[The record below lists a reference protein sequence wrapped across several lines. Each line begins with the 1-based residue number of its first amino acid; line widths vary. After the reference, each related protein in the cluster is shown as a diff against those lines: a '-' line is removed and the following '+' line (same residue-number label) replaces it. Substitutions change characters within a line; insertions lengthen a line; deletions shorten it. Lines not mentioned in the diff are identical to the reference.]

1 MGAFSCNLKSC
12 FSEVTCKIHG
22 TRPKRSFKTPGIGPS
37 CSIPLEHAS
46 SQAAAVT
53 SAKKFSTFQCTTVE
67 ALPLLLSRSRFFPSP
82 LCYFSP
88 PYNLVD
94 RTEEKTQLRAEGCHN
109 NFVMACDTYLK
120 QALPRPPSPSR
131 PDIRRH
137 DGAQNKKI
145 PGCSGDDPER
155 GT

>member
-1 MGAFSCNLKSC
+1 MYYGRSAPPPTVWVPVFPLFSM
-12 FSEVTCKIHG
+12 
-22 TRPKRSFKTPGIGPS
+22 
-37 CSIPLEHAS
+37 
-46 SQAAAVT
+46 
-53 SAKKFSTFQCTTVE
+53 
-67 ALPLLLSRSRFFPSP
+67 LL
-82 LCYFSP
+82 FSP

-131 PDIRRH
+131 PGIRRH